1 MLSPGSE
8 GNTKSYMTWFLGNF
22 PPHLLSFSSS
32 IMQIQ
37 WDLLSCSS
45 LTTTSTFNASEDFLS
60 PTGMSF
66 LWYWCNSL
74 PQDLMSLRKCH
85 LIKEAFS
92 DPVSYSSTFITYP
105 FMHVGSA
112 TSVLSNSLQP
122 LRCSP
127 PGSSVHGALQTRI
140 LERVAISFSRVSSQ
154 NRDQTWVSWIAGGFF
169 THWAIWKETLLFP
182 NPTLFST
189 S

>member
-8 GNTKSYMTWFLGNF
+8 GNTKSYMTWFLGTF
-22 PPHLLSFSSS
+22 PPHLLSFSSL

-92 DPVSYSSTFITYP
+92 DHVIYSSTFITYP

-127 PGSSVHGALQTRI
+127 PGSSVHGALHKYSCLGNALDREAWQTVVHKVTKSRTW
-140 LERVAISFSRVSSQ
+140 LKQLSTRGKMVFFLSFQ
-154 NRDQTWVSWIAGGFF
+154 AW
-169 THWAIWKETLLFP
+169 
-182 NPTLFST
+182 FS
-189 S
+189 